1 MTMNNETVTV
11 LIVDDEAPA
20 REKLKRYIAELDL
33 FKVVGEAKNGQEA
46 LDHIHLLDPQIIL
59 LDIQMPGMSGF
70 DVLRLMNV
78 QNAAVIFTTAFDNY
92 AIKAFEVSAIDYLL
106 KPISFTRLE
115 QALVKASKHLK
126 HNWQD
131 KINHVLMNLASEN
144 FIQRLPVRQ
153 GQRIQM
159 INTKDICLIRSEH
172 RLINIYTHSGQK
184 YWTNESLMQLEKR
197 LEPQHFFRIH
207 RNSIVN
213 LSSKFEIE
221 NFNSGRLKLHFD
233 CKVEGLVSREYS
245 SAFKER
251 LGL

>member
-1 MTMNNETVTV
+1 MNNEIVTV

-20 REKLKRYIAELDL
+20 REKLKRYIAEFQN

-46 LDHIHLLDPQIIL
+46 LDCICLLNPQIIL

-70 DVLRLMNV
+70 DVLRLMKV

-92 AIKAFEVSAIDYLL
+92 AIKAFEVSAVDYLL
-106 KPISFTRLE
+106 KPISFTRLD

-126 HNWQD
+126 QNWQE
-131 KINHVLMNLASEN
+131 KINHVLMNIESES

-153 GQRIQM
+153 GQRIH
-159 INTKDICLIRSEH
+159 ILHTKDIGFIRSEH
-172 RLINIYTHSGQK
+172 RLINIYDHSGQR

-197 LEPQHFFRIH
+197 LDPLHFFRIH

-213 LSSKFEIE
+213 LASKFEIE
-221 NFNSGRLKLHFD
+221 NFNSGRLKLYFD
-233 CKVEGLVSREYS
+233 FKQEGVVSREYT